1 MYEAGFLKSW
11 WIPSRYKSGFNR
23 RMVIHDLDVE
33 DLTHVMPPAHFNV
46 GEDRNALRAWPSALL
61 LGVQ

>member
-1 MYEAGFLKSW
+1 
-11 WIPSRYKSGFNR
+11 
-23 RMVIHDLDVE
+23 MVIHDLDVE